1 MEKVGYWLPIV
12 VVVLICILKLVV
24 NEKFSFETFK
34 RLLVESSIDVSSLGI
49 SFMVSYIMAIANKI
63 VLLENTQE
71 NNEKILVEYWNCF
84 GNGFLILFIYILILV
99 VVVFIA
105 KFFVSKYTETE
116 ELKHIIT
123 GSIVGYMF
131 AIPTMAYAIGLIKSI
146 GGI

>member
-12 VVVLICILKLVV
+12 VVALICILKLVV

-34 RLLVESSIDVSSLGI
+34 RLLVESSIDVFSLGI

-63 VLLENTQE
+63 VLLENTQK

-84 GNGFLILFIYILILV
+84 GNGLLTLFIYILILV
-99 VVVFIA
+99 LVIFIA
-105 KFFVSKYTETE
+105 KFFISKYTETE
-116 ELKHIIT
+116 ELKYIIT
-123 GSIVGYMF
+123 GFIVGYMF